1 MASTGVNGNIVIWD
15 VDYEK
20 HIKSFN
26 IVGTHLSTC
35 QGISWNRS
43 NTNLLLSCYQ
53 DGTIV
58 LRVTKV
64 IVNNQQ
70 DRRSSHIINQWFIPS
85 GSHGISSIE
94 FDPFHDSLFSCIHEG
109 TSVLVH
115 IHSLFNL

>member
-1 MASTGVNGNIVIWD
+1 MASTGINGNIVIWD

-26 IVGTHLSTC
+26 TVGTHLSTC

-43 NTNLLLSCYQ
+43 NTNLLLYCYQ

-58 LRVTKV
+58 FRVAIGV
-64 IVNNQQ
+64 VNDKQ
-70 DRRSSHIINQWFIPS
+70 DRRSSQIINQWLIPS

-94 FDPFHDSLFSCIHEG
+94 FDPFHDSLFSCIHDG
-109 TSVLVH
+109 TSILVH
-115 IHSLFNL
+115 IHSHINH